1 MKTLRGQLTLRLV
14 IVGALLLGAAGFALH
29 WQVKRALSAEFDA
42 GLRSILQTVATL
54 TEELPGGKIEIDV
67 VHESAPQFQRERG
80 GDVFLLRAGDGREIQ
95 RSRSLDDA
103 ALPSVGGSPGQP
115 GFLDA
120 TLPDGRVLRLAG
132 AHFFPAVEDG
142 ERLSETKVA
151 LVVGRDRAPME
162 HSLAMLRA
170 ALFIIGAS
178 ALALLAAA
186 TAWGV
191 NSGLAPV
198 RRLRDEVCAVDAG
211 KLDARFDAG
220 ALPVELQPVA
230 ANLNEL
236 LARLQAAFDRERRFT
251 GTAAHEL
258 RTPIAELRTLAEV
271 NLKTPATEAEQAESW
286 RDVLTTTRR
295 MESLAAQ
302 LLDLARTEGAGAVVQ
317 RVSVDVAKAVGDA
330 WKQVASRAASRG
342 VEIEN
347 ALPNSLA
354 VQSDPTLLRVV
365 LGNICGNAAE
375 HAPEGTQ
382 VRVSAGTETG
392 SVLVHFRNRADSL
405 TAEDLPHLF
414 ERFWRKDAA
423 CSDARHHGLGLAL
436 AKEFAALIG
445 CELSA
450 RLFPAATDLK
460 TQEIQFTLKLPCA

>member
-14 IVGALLLGAAGFALH
+14 IAGALLLGAAGVALH
-29 WQVKRALSAEFDA
+29 WQGKRALGAEFDT
-42 GLRSILQTVATL
+42 GLRGILQTVATL

-67 VHESAPQFQRERG
+67 AHESAPQFQRDAG
-80 GDVFLLRAGDGREIQ
+80 GDVFLLRAEDGREIQ
-95 RSRSLDDA
+95 RSRSLGDA
-103 ALPSVGGSPGQP
+103 ALTSVGGSPGQP

-132 AHFFPAVEDG
+132 AHFFPAVED
-142 ERLSETKVA
+142 EDRLSDTKVA

-178 ALALLAAA
+178 ALALLAVA

-198 RRLRDEVCAVDAG
+198 RRLRDEVGAVDAG
-211 KLDARFDAG
+211 NLSARFEAV
-220 ALPVELQPVA
+220 ALPAELQPVA

-251 GTAAHEL
+251 GMAAHEL

-271 NLKTPATEAEQAESW
+271 NLKTPATVAEQAESW

-295 MESLAAQ
+295 MELLAAQ
-302 LLDLARTEGAGAVVQ
+302 LLDLARTEDASAVVQ
-317 RVSVDVAKAVGDA
+317 RVSVDVAKAVAEA
-330 WKQVASRAASRG
+330 WKQHASHAASRG
-342 VEIEN
+342 VAIEN
-347 ALPNSLA
+347 ALPISLA
-354 VQSDPTLLRVV
+354 VRSDPTLLRVV

-375 HAPEGTQ
+375 HAPVGTR
-382 VRVSAGTETG
+382 VRVSASAEKGG
-392 SVLVHFRNRADSL
+392 AFVRFRNRADGL
-405 TAEDLPHLF
+405 AAEDMGHLF

-423 CSDARHHGLGLAL
+423 RSDARHHGLGLAL
-436 AKEFAALIG
+436 AREFAKLIG
-445 CELSA
+445 GELTA
-450 RLFPAATDLK
+450 RLCPATADSSA
-460 TQEIQFTLKLPCA
+460 QEVEFTLRLPCA